1 MNSQMPAHLRRIFEG
16 QVKSPNLGLYLH
28 IPFCR
33 ARCHF
38 CAFYLHEHEDK
49 EVARFLNALH
59 LEIEIYAKEVDLQTL
74 PIDTMYFGGGTPTS
88 LTDAQLIEVLDH
100 IRQAFSLQPH
110 IEISLEAH
118 PNTIN
123 YSSLNQLRKTGF
135 NRLSLGVQSFEP
147 TELDRLGGKVEK
159 LRLDEM
165 FREVQQAGFA
175 NINIDLIFGLPGQTK
190 ASWENTLCHT
200 LDQAPQHLSCYA
212 LTVEEGT
219 RFRADQRLGMLG
231 EPTSEEAE
239 NFECL
244 ARVLLQQA
252 GFEQYEISNF
262 SQPGFSCQHNR
273 RYWEGKAY
281 LGLGPSAQ
289 SFVHATHFGNETSL
303 EWYTQELNKGRL
315 PLRHIEPLTR
325 EQVARESLVF
335 GLRLVRGVSLDQISP
350 CLQDTSL
357 WKVTIPHLI
366 SKNLL
371 VWSNDRVLLTEKGRR
386 LSDSVAESLMHA

>member
-1 MNSQMPAHLRRIFEG
+1 MNSQMPAHLRMIFEG

-33 ARCHF
+33 TRCRF
-38 CAFYLHEHEDK
+38 CAFYLHEHDEK
-49 EVARFLNALH
+49 EVVQFLHALH
-59 LEIEIYAKEVDLQTL
+59 LEIEVYAKEIDLQAL
-74 PIDTMYFGGGTPTS
+74 PIDTIYFGGGTPTS

-100 IRQAFSLQPH
+100 IGQAFSLQSQ

-123 YSSLNQLRKTGF
+123 YSSLNHIRKTGF
-135 NRLSLGVQSFEP
+135 NRLSIGVQSFEP
-147 TELDRLGGKVEK
+147 TELDRLGGEVEK
-159 LRLDEM
+159 LRIDEM
-165 FREVQQAGFA
+165 FREVQHAGFA
-175 NINIDLIFGLPGQTK
+175 NINVDLIYGLPRQTRE
-190 ASWENTLCHT
+190 SWENSLYQTM
-200 LDQAPQHLSCYA
+200 DQAPQHLSCYA

-219 RFRADQRLGMLG
+219 RFKADQRLGMLG
-231 EPTSEEAE
+231 EPTREETE
-239 NFECL
+239 NFKCL
-244 ARVLLQQA
+244 ARSILQQA
-252 GFEQYEISNF
+252 GFEHYEISNF

-303 EWYTQELNKGRL
+303 EWYNQELNKGRL
-315 PLRHIEPLTR
+315 PLRDIEPLTL

-335 GLRLVRGVSLDQISP
+335 GLRLVHGVSLEQISP

-357 WKVTIPHLI
+357 WKVTMPYLI
-366 SKNLL
+366 SENLL

>member
-1 MNSQMPAHLRRIFEG
+1 MNSQMPAHLRMIFEG

-33 ARCHF
+33 TRCHF
-38 CAFYLHEHEDK
+38 CAFYLHEHDDK
-49 EVARFLNALH
+49 EVAQFLKALH
-59 LEIEIYAKEVDLQTL
+59 LEIEIYAKEIDLQAL
-74 PIDTMYFGGGTPTS
+74 PIDTIYFGGGTPTS

-100 IRQAFSLQPH
+100 IGQAFSLQSQ

-123 YSSLNQLRKTGF
+123 YSSLNHIRKTGF
-135 NRLSLGVQSFEP
+135 NRLSIGVQSFEP
-147 TELDRLGGKVEK
+147 TELDGLGGEVEK

-165 FREVQQAGFA
+165 FREVQHAGFA
-175 NINIDLIFGLPGQTK
+175 NINVDLIYGLPRQTRE
-190 ASWENTLCHT
+190 SWENSLYQTM
-200 LDQAPQHLSCYA
+200 DQAPQHLSCYA

-231 EPTSEEAE
+231 EPTREETE

-244 ARVLLQQA
+244 ARSILQQT
-252 GFEQYEISNF
+252 GFEHYEISNF

-303 EWYTQELNKGRL
+303 EWYNQELNKGRL
-315 PLRHIEPLTR
+315 PLRDIEPLTL

-335 GLRLVRGVSLDQISP
+335 GLRLVHGVSLDQISS

-357 WKVTIPHLI
+357 WKVTMPYLI
-366 SKNLL
+366 SENLL